1 MKVIYNNIIPFD
13 GYLAMTVFPFIFARG
28 ELNEVDIN
36 HESIHGY
43 QQIEV
48 TIVSFLILLTMILS
62 FGWSWWLLL
71 LSIPTFYVL
80 YGIDY
85 IIRYI
90 LYPSHKE
97 AYRNIC
103 FEQEAF
109 MNEGDFTYLKNR
121 KLFSW
126 VKYITQKTY
135 KYQKPLF

>member
-28 ELNEVDIN
+28 ELNGVDIN

-48 TIVSFLILLTMILS
+48 TIVSFLILLAMIVV

-71 LSIPTFYVL
+71 LSIPTFYIWYV
-80 YGIDY
+80 IEY
-85 IIRYI
+85 IVRFII
-90 LYPSHKE
+90 YPYRKE
-97 AYRNIC
+97 AYRNIS

-109 MNEGDFTYLKNR
+109 LHEGDFTYLNNR

-126 VKYITQKTY
+126 IKYIPQKTY
-135 KYQKPLF
+135 RYQKPLF